1 MVNEPVLGV
10 VPARLDSSRL
20 PRKPLQLI
28 LGRPLLEWV
37 WRRVSSMGTFD
48 RLVVAADAPE
58 VRDLCESLGAPVVM
72 TDPEHPSGTD
82 RVAQVVERTEFRD
95 FSLIVNVQGDE
106 PFVEETHLERAVAL
120 VRDEDWDI
128 GTCAT
133 PLGTSEARKDPS
145 MVKVA
150 RAKNGRALYFSR
162 SAIPYKRDGEPDEEE
177 LSSAPFLRHLGI
189 YVYRREALARWVALM
204 PSPLEELERLE
215 QLRALEN
222 GMQIGVAVVDEA
234 RPGVDTPADLLNME
248 EILSQRGEEPLMK
261 DAT

>member
-1 MVNEPVLGV
+1 
-10 VPARLDSSRL
+10 
-20 PRKPLQLI
+20 
-28 LGRPLLEWV
+28 
-37 WRRVSSMGTFD
+37 MGTFD

-72 TDPEHPSGTD
+72 TNPEHPSGTD

-106 PFVEETHLERAVAL
+106 PLVEETHLERAVAL

-222 GMQIGVAVVDEA
+222 GMQIGVAVVGEA
-234 RPGVDTPADLLNME
+234 RPGVDTPADLLSME
-248 EILSQRGEEPLMK
+248 EILSQR
-261 DAT
+261 